1 MRLCTRIYLLGFV
14 PLLLITLLLGGYLIQ
29 TRLAE
34 IEWGMRQQGEGL
46 ARRLALAVEQLAAAG
61 PLTPERL
68 AALMRS
74 VLAEEGVR
82 HVRIRAADG
91 GLIGEAVA
99 GENLA
104 KASRPPW
111 PIDTD
116 LGHYAA
122 WASLPGAPPS
132 GMTQRVRVELTLS
145 PERYWEAARS
155 TLAAV
160 LAILGLGLLTAGGF
174 LFWLG
179 RSSLRPLQEMR
190 QTVRRLTGAEAAG
203 LSAGANG
210 GDELT
215 ELQQGIRQM
224 AESLEALRDNMRQQ
238 VAEVTAEL
246 ARQKDSAELANR
258 AKSRFLAAAS
268 HDLRQPMHAIGL
280 FAAALQPHVT
290 TEEGQAILGKIQS
303 SVAATEGLF
312 STVLDVSKLDAGIIT
327 PQLARVSVAH
337 LLDRLRD
344 DFQYEAASKGLRL
357 KVHSLPLQVMSDPV
371 LLDRILRNLVSNA
384 LRYTDRGGIL
394 IAARRHGEAVRFQ
407 VWDTG
412 IGIPQEHFADIFS
425 EFYQIQTV
433 KRDRTKGL
441 GLGLAIVDR
450 LVRLLNHELSVRS
463 IPGRGTVFSVDVA
476 LAGADA
482 GQYPAS
488 NGVMAAAYARLHGR
502 VLVIDDDESVLD
514 ALVALL
520 QGWGLE
526 VIMARS
532 GDEAL
537 SQMSQPPSLVLTDY
551 RLSVGETGLD
561 VVERLRR
568 LFRGAEFPVVVV
580 TGDTTDVG
588 MRAIA
593 DKGYP
598 LLHKPVQPAKL
609 RALVS
614 RLLRREAA
622 SA

>member
-1 MRLCTRIYLLGFV
+1 
-14 PLLLITLLLGGYLIQ
+14 
-29 TRLAE
+29 
-34 IEWGMRQQGEGL
+34 
-46 ARRLALAVEQLAAAG
+46 
-61 PLTPERL
+61 
-68 AALMRS
+68 
-74 VLAEEGVR
+74 
-82 HVRIRAADG
+82 
-91 GLIGEAVA
+91 
-99 GENLA
+99 
-104 KASRPPW
+104 
-111 PIDTD
+111 
-116 LGHYAA
+116 
-122 WASLPGAPPS
+122 
-132 GMTQRVRVELTLS
+132 
-145 PERYWEAARS
+145 
-155 TLAAV
+155 
-160 LAILGLGLLTAGGF
+160 
-174 LFWLG
+174 
-179 RSSLRPLQEMR
+179 
-190 QTVRRLTGAEAAG
+190 
-203 LSAGANG
+203 
-210 GDELT
+210 
-215 ELQQGIRQM
+215 
-224 AESLEALRDNMRQQ
+224 
-238 VAEVTAEL
+238 
-246 ARQKDSAELANR
+246 
-258 AKSRFLAAAS
+258 
-268 HDLRQPMHAIGL
+268 
-280 FAAALQPHVT
+280 
-290 TEEGQAILGKIQS
+290 
-303 SVAATEGLF
+303 
-312 STVLDVSKLDAGIIT
+312 
-327 PQLARVSVAH
+327 H